1 MNHQKYFIENWGLS
15 MNKVLLLCS
24 LLLVSSFS
32 YGDISFGDLSKLSS
46 APEYLEGKF
55 SQDKYLR
62 ELDAHLESSGKFDYQ
77 RGKSIQWE
85 TIEPIQNILLM
96 TPQSITNS
104 QGEDEIVRLQADS
117 NPAVAILSDIFFSVL
132 TADWPQLA
140 AYFTL
145 SGTVEGEHWQVE
157 LVPSD
162 KAVMQVVERV
172 KLTGDTFLREL
183 IFFEK
188 NGDQTTIT
196 FSDLSQ

>member
-1 MNHQKYFIENWGLS
+1 
-15 MNKVLLLCS
+15 MNKVLLLCT
-24 LLLVSSFS
+24 LLLTSTLS
-32 YGDISFGDLSKLSS
+32 YGELSYDELSKLST

-55 SQDKYLR
+55 SQDKYLI
-62 ELDAHLESSGKFDYQ
+62 ELDAHLESSGQFNYR

-85 TIEPIQNILLM
+85 TLEPIQNILLM

-104 QGEDEIVRLQADS
+104 QGENEIVSLQADS
-117 NPAVAILSDIFFSVL
+117 NPAVTILSDIFFSVL
-132 TADWPQLA
+132 TAEWKQLA

-145 SGTVEGEHWQVE
+145 SGTVKDDHWQVE

-172 KLTGDTFLREL
+172 QLTGDTLLREL

-188 NGDQTTIT
+188 NGDHTTII
-196 FSDLSQ
+196 FSELIQ